1 LKEWTVEITPTARR
15 QYRQLEDGPKSEARD
30 LLEDLEAEGPDS
42 IPAIELRR
50 NPNVWR
56 IRFHN
61 NYRLIYQLS
70 KAEKRII
77 VVRIKSRDKAYEG
90 MKH

>member
-15 QYRQLEDGPKSEARD
+15 QYRQLEDGPESEGRD

-42 IPAIELRR
+42 IPAVELRR
-50 NPNVWR
+50 GPNVWR

-61 NYRLIYQLS
+61 NYRLIYQAFKS
-70 KAEKRII
+70 GKADHRRPHQIP
-77 VVRIKSRDKAYEG
+77 RQSL
-90 MKH
+90 

>member
-1 LKEWTVEITPTARR
+1 VNGWTVALTRAARR
-15 QYRQLEDGPKSEARD
+15 DLHLLQGGPQQAATEI
-30 LLEDLEAEGPDS
+30 LEDLAEDPELV
-42 IPAIELRR
+42 PAIELRR

-61 NYRLIYQLS
+61 NYRMIYQLS
-70 KAEKRII
+70 RAEKRII

-90 MKH
+90 MKR